1 MKHHI
6 VIVYQTV
13 SPRGISHQIY
23 RNIDARKIY
32 LHINIP
38 RVSSALKKNYNT
50 KIQNNYQKTGILL
63 YYIIVFVVLFI
74 MHIMRNSQ
82 LRKLVEGEGSE

>member
-1 MKHHI
+1 MKHH

-13 SPRGISHQIY
+13 PPQGTSHQIY

-38 RVSSALKKNYNT
+38 QVSSALKKIYNT
-50 KIQNNYQKTGILL
+50 KIHNNYQKTGILL
-63 YYIIVFVVLFI
+63 YFIIVFVVLFI
-74 MHIMRNSQ
+74 MHILRNSQ
-82 LRKLVEGEGSE
+82 LRKLVSDFKK

>member
-13 SPRGISHQIY
+13 SPRGISHQMC
-23 RNIDARKIY
+23 RNTAARKIY

-38 RVSSALKKNYNT
+38 RVSSALKKNI
-50 KIQNNYQKTGILL
+50 IQKYT
-63 YYIIVFVVLFI
+63 III
-74 MHIMRNSQ
+74 
-82 LRKLVEGEGSE
+82 RKLEFFYIVLLFSLYC

>member
-13 SPRGISHQIY
+13 PPRGISHQIC
-23 RNIDARKIY
+23 RNTAARKIY

-38 RVSSALKKNYNT
+38 RVSSALQKNYNT
-50 KIQNNYQKTGILL
+50 KIKNNYQKTGILL
-63 YYIIVFVVLFI
+63 YFIIVFVVLFI
-74 MHIMRNSQ
+74 MLILRNSQ
-82 LRKLVEGEGSE
+82 LRKLVSDFKK